1 MGCSSGNEP
10 QRSEDAMPQ
19 QVDFFFD
26 FVSPYTYL
34 AQTQLPALKTRSGA
48 TFRLWPMHLLN
59 LMKRVGNSPTTV
71 LCANK
76 MKYATADIGR
86 WVARYGVPFQFNP
99 HVFAADQSL
108 ALRAALVAQDQ
119 GVEDAYNRAVFS
131 AFWAEGA
138 DVNDGARLAEGLN
151 AGGLDG
157 SALLETANEARY
169 GERLAQN
176 TETAAE
182 RGVFGSPT
190 FIVGEDL
197 FFGNDRLEFLQQRLL
212 R

>member
-1 MGCSSGNEP
+1 
-10 QRSEDAMPQ
+10 MPQ

-34 AQTQLPALKTRSGA
+34 AQTQLTDLEKRTGA

-76 MKYATADIGR
+76 MKYAGADIGR
-86 WVARYGVPFQFNP
+86 WASRYRVPFQFNP

-108 ALRAALVAQDQ
+108 ALRAALVAQDRSL
-119 GVEDAYNRAVFS
+119 EEAYNRAVFS
-131 AFWAEGA
+131 AFWAEGI
-138 DVNDGARLAEGLN
+138 DVNDRARLVGALD

-157 SALLETANEARY
+157 DALLAAADETRY
-169 GERLAQN
+169 GERLAAN

-190 FIVGEDL
+190 FIVGDDV
-197 FFGNDRLEFLQQRLL
+197 FFGNDRLEFLEERLL
-212 R
+212 S

>member
-1 MGCSSGNEP
+1 MAP
-10 QRSEDAMPQ
+10 
-19 QVDFFFD
+19 QVDLFFD

-34 AQTQLPALKTRSGA
+34 AQTQLNDLEKRTGA
-48 TFRLWPMHLLN
+48 TFRLWPMHLLD

-86 WVARYGVPFQFNP
+86 WVSRYRVPFQFNP

-108 ALRAALVAQDQ
+108 ALRAALVAQDR
-119 GVEDAYNRAVFS
+119 GVEEAYNRAVFS
-131 AFWAEGA
+131 AFWAEGV
-138 DVNDGARLAEGLN
+138 DVNDRARLAGALD

-157 SALLETANEARY
+157 GALLAAADEARY
-169 GERLAQN
+169 GERLAAN

-190 FIVGEDL
+190 FIVGDDL
-197 FFGNDRLEFLQQRLL
+197 FFGNDRLGFLEERLL

>member
-1 MGCSSGNEP
+1 MS
-10 QRSEDAMPQ
+10 Q

-34 AQTQLPALKTRSGA
+34 AQTQLPAVKTRTSA

-76 MKYATADIGR
+76 MKYAGADIGR
-86 WVARYGVPFQFNP
+86 WVSRYGVPFQLNP
-99 HVFAADQSL
+99 HVFGADQSL
-108 ALRAALVAQDQ
+108 ALRGALVAQDQ

-131 AFWAEGA
+131 AFWAEGV
-138 DVNDGARLAEGLN
+138 DVNDRARLAEALK

-157 SALLETANEARY
+157 KALLETADASRY
-169 GERLAQN
+169 GERLVEN
-176 TETAAE
+176 TEVAAQ

-190 FIVGEDL
+190 FIVGDDV
-197 FFGNDRLEFLQQRLL
+197 FFGNDRLEFLEQRLQ

>member
-1 MGCSSGNEP
+1 MAE
-10 QRSEDAMPQ
+10 

-26 FVSPYTYL
+26 FISPYTYL
-34 AQTQLPALKTRSGA
+34 AQTQLPALKTRTSA

-76 MKYATADIGR
+76 MKYAGADIGR
-86 WVARYGVPFQFNP
+86 WVSRYGVPFQFNP
-99 HVFAADQSL
+99 QVFAADQSL
-108 ALRAALVAQDQ
+108 ALRGALVAQDQ
-119 GVEDAYNRAVFS
+119 GVEKAYNRAVFS
-131 AFWAEGA
+131 AFWAEGI
-138 DVNDGARLAEGLN
+138 DVNDRARLAEALK

-157 SALLETANEARY
+157 NALLEIADAARY
-169 GERLAQN
+169 GERLAEN
-176 TETAAE
+176 TETAAQ

-190 FIVGEDL
+190 FLVGDDL
-197 FFGNDRLEFLQQRLL
+197 FFGNDRLEFLEQRLQ

>member
-1 MGCSSGNEP
+1 
-10 QRSEDAMPQ
+10 MPQ

-34 AQTQLPALKTRSGA
+34 AQTQPTALKTRSGA

-76 MKYATADIGR
+76 MKYAGTDIGR
-86 WVARYGVPFQFNP
+86 WVTRYRVPFQFNS

-108 ALRAALVAQDQ
+108 ALRAALVAQDR
-119 GVEDAYNRAVFS
+119 GVEEAYNRAVFS
-131 AFWAEGA
+131 AFWAEGI
-138 DVNDGARLAEGLN
+138 DVNDRACLVGALD
-151 AGGLDG
+151 AGGLEG
-157 SALLETANEARY
+157 GALLAAADETRY
-169 GERLAQN
+169 GERLAAN

-190 FIVGEDL
+190 FIVGDDV
-197 FFGNDRLEFLQQRLL
+197 FFGNDRLEFLEERLL